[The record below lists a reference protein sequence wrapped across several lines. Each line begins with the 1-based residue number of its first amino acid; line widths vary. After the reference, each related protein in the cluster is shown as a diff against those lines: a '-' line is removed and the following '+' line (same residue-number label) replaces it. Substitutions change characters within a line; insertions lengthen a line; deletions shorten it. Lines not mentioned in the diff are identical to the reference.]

1 MGGDSIK
8 HCRRVFTVRSKST
21 TFKLL
26 AVLTG
31 STVVLTACSTNQQT
45 VEDTATTTNTQTEA
59 KEVDPVYGEKN
70 GLDLIELQDQKPEVA
85 EVTVDNKP
93 DRIAMNITE
102 DPSTEMAFN
111 WYTKDD
117 LDDSMLRV
125 SEQEDMSGAMEFPA
139 ETTEVTNRYA
149 ERDKDGYYIYAAA
162 DTDEDDKFIVD
173 DAGKPKE
180 IKGYFTDEQIT
191 RENTK
196 WTSDGSELGFLEL
209 IDVKE
214 NSNKSKATGLQ
225 PGKKYYFQV
234 GSESEGFSETG
245 SFTTSDPNSGEVK
258 FIHYTDTQNAYW
270 NANVNN
276 EAAYGANTLEKAME
290 VAPDAAFA
298 VHTGDFVETAAVEDE
313 WVDNLN
319 MSRKTNINLPH
330 AYTPGNHD
338 EYNLDWEDGKDLTAF
353 NEHTN
358 VPVTDGAIDGGSYY
372 SYDHSG
378 VHFVVLNTNDN
389 KESEDNPDGGAI
401 GKKQMEWAKQDITK
415 AREAGTKWIVLTY
428 HKPVYSAS
436 YHALQDE
443 DVQVTREEFV
453 KIADELGVDVVLQGH
468 DHNLT
473 RTKSLVYT
481 PDSFSYGEVED
492 TEKETIDGVE
502 HHVNPKGVTYIIPN
516 TSGTKAYDA
525 IYKKGADHV
534 HKVRPKLDWMTE
546 EDVDYWNSLYDIA
559 EQPADSPK
567 FDHKHENYRQST
579 VQCFAVYTVTDDTF
593 KIDFYKVKG
602 DLHKGEERQVELYN
616 SYGIVK
622 K

>member
-1 MGGDSIK
+1 MQ
-8 HCRRVFTVRSKST
+8 SKST

-26 AVLTG
+26 AVVAGT
-31 STVVLTACSTNQQT
+31 SVLLAACSPSEENASSQNTGANS
-45 VEDTATTTNTQTEA
+45 TASKDA
-59 KEVDPVYGEKN
+59 DPVYGEKN
-70 GLDLIELQDQKPEVA
+70 GLDLIELSDKKPEVA
-85 EVTVDNKP
+85 EVELDNKP

-102 DPSTEMAFN
+102 DPSTEMGFN

-149 ERDKDGYYIYAAA
+149 ERDKDGYYIYASAP
-162 DTDEDDKFIVD
+162 TDEDGKFILND
-173 DAGKPKE
+173 EGKPEE

-196 WTSDGSELGFLEL
+196 WTSEGPKLGYLEL
-209 IDVKE
+209 VDVKE
-214 NSNKSKATGLQ
+214 NSNKSKATGLE

-245 SFTTSDPNSGEVK
+245 SFTTADPNAEEVQ

-290 VAPDAAFA
+290 VAPNATFA

-319 MSRKTNINLPH
+319 MSRKANLNLPH

-338 EYNLDWEDGKDLTAF
+338 EYTLLWEKGKHLTSF

-358 VPVTDGAIDGGSYY
+358 TPITGDAVDGGSYY

-378 VHFVVLNTNDN
+378 IHFVVLNTNDN
-389 KESEDNPDGGAI
+389 KESDDNPEKGAI
-401 GKKQMEWAKQDITK
+401 GKKQMEWAKQDIAA
-415 AREAGTKWIVLTY
+415 AREAGAKWIVLTY

-436 YHALQDE
+436 YHALQDT

-481 PDSFSYGEVED
+481 PDNFAYGEVEE

-502 HHVNPKGVTYIIPN
+502 HHVNPQGVTYIIPN
-516 TSGTKAYDA
+516 TSGTKTYDA

-534 HKVRPKLDWMTE
+534 HKVL
-546 EDVDYWNSLYDIA
+546 SLI
-559 EQPADSPK
+559 
-567 FDHKHENYRQST
+567 H
-579 VQCFAVYTVTDDTF
+579 
-593 KIDFYKVKG
+593 I
-602 DLHKGEERQVELYN
+602 
-616 SYGIVK
+616 
-622 K
+622 